1 MTIAQHHRLDLRLDV
16 VGLVDGQPRQPAL
29 RELEEDQEQ
38 LERVDRADDQVVV
51 GVLAVVEVEAAE
63 PALGVE
69 QRDDLL
75 DVHALGVVAEVD
87 QHARAV
93 AELLAGQQRGAPVG
107 EVGGV
112 ERRLEELVLDQQ
124 LLVVGQLRVDLRER
138 VVQPRAARAEVV
150 LARVVGAVGEPQ
162 RLRGRAERG
171 RDPEALERDARPPSR
186 ARARPGG

>member
-1 MTIAQHHRLDLRLDV
+1 MWDWSIVSRGRPPL
-16 VGLVDGQPRQPAL
+16 G
-29 RELEEDQEQ
+29 ELEEDQEQ

-124 LLVVGQLRVDLRER
+124 LLVG
-138 VVQPRAARAEVV
+138 RAAARRPAQSDVV
-150 LARVVGAVGEPQ
+150 AAGAR
-162 RLRGRAERG
+162 
-171 RDPEALERDARPPSR
+171 R
-186 ARARPGG
+186 ARRSSWPG